1 MCIRDRIYTH
11 IARARLQDLHARHHP
26 RG

>member
-1 MCIRDRIYTH
+1 IYTH
-11 IARARLQDLHARHHP
+11 VARARLQDLHARHHP

>member
-1 MCIRDRIYTH
+1 IYTH